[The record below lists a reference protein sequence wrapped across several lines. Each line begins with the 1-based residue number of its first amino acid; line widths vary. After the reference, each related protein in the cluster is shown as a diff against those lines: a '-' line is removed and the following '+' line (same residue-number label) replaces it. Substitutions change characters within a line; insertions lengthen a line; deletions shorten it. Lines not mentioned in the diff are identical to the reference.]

1 MKTFDSLREEQED
14 LQEIS
19 LVRAGAAL
27 LFARKVKTYG
37 TRAES
42 SIRQARSN
50 IKAAVRE
57 DDIEKKIDKLLDGM
71 VDLAEAQYA
80 QRFMLG
86 NLTGV
91 AVSAAVLAE
100 RTGKEMKK
108 LMKGSRR

>member
-1 MKTFDSLREEQED
+1 MKTFDTLREEQED

-27 LFARKVKTYG
+27 VFARKVKTYG

-42 SIRQARSN
+42 SLRQARSHFRS
-50 IKAAVRE
+50 ASRE
-57 DDIEKKIDKLLDGM
+57 SDIEKKIDKMLDGM

-86 NLTGV
+86 SLTGV
-91 AVSAAVLAE
+91 AVSSAVLAE
-100 RTGKEMKK
+100 RTGKEIKK